1 MLGSQFRNQSLQ
13 GIFTIGLLNGLL
25 PCGMVYAA
33 LFGALAMQHVT
44 LGSLYMA
51 LFGIRSSHS

>member
-33 LFGALAMQHVT
+33 LFGALAMRHVT
-44 LGSLYMA
+44 LGSLYGA
-51 LFGIRSSHS
+51 FWD